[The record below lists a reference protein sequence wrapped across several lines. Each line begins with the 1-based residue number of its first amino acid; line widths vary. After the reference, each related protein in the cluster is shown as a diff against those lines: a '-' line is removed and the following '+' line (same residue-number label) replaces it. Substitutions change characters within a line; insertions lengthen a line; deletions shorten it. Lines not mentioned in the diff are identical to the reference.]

1 MREPSKYISAV
12 DWVNGRGEI
21 MDNQL
26 EEFLLDPEV
35 QVAMN
40 YGKERNIFNILGLS
54 ETRHSKML
62 AWLFDPREGH
72 LQKDYFL
79 KELLREA
86 FRNKE
91 GVNNSFF
98 ENWDVADLEGYSFG
112 NAVSFTELVIG
123 KDNKRKIDVAIF
135 DVDNELAVFIENKT
149 GSSEGVD
156 QTTEYFKELSKEY
169 KGFDQVFIF
178 MDENENEAKDEGNWV
193 NIGYSWLIQAMSNL
207 LDRNVLDAEIEMLL
221 SQYKEYLSGDYT
233 ANHFFKR
240 PYTLLSKVAKKHA
253 VFLNKLET
261 KSLSFEV
268 SMLANFE
275 KNKLLC
281 IYKQYEAFFEAL
293 FESNEFEHVV
303 ENIQKEKK
311 DLEIEYYKRSF
322 YIHRKGWRRFYV
334 EDADIWGVQFYLK
347 KENDD
352 DSCSGRTYQ
361 MVIRIVADVF
371 KNRKAAGDLATSIQK
386 RLGRKGKKY
395 IYIYERAGIE
405 DDQLEAFIL
414 EGIDEVENFLKEVK

>member
-1 MREPSKYISAV
+1 
-12 DWVNGRGEI
+12 

-26 EEFLLDPEV
+26 EAFLLDSEV

-40 YGKERNIFNILGLS
+40 YGKERNIFNILGLG

-98 ENWDVADLEGYSFG
+98 ENWDVADLEAYSFG
-112 NAVSFTELVIG
+112 NAVSFTELAIG
-123 KDNKRKIDVAIF
+123 KGNGRKIDVAIF
-135 DVDNELAVFIENKT
+135 DADNELAIFIENKT

-156 QTTEYFKELSKEY
+156 QTTEYFQELSEEY
-169 KGFDQVFIF
+169 KSFDQVFIF
-178 MDENENEAKDEGNWV
+178 MDENENEAKDEGHWA

-207 LDRNVLDAEIEMLL
+207 LDSNVLDAEVEMLL
-221 SQYKEYLSGDYT
+221 SQYKEHLSSDYT

-240 PYTLLSKVAKKHA
+240 PYTLLSKIAKKHA
-253 VFLNKLET
+253 VFLKKLKTE
-261 KSLSFEV
+261 SLSFEMP
-268 SMLANFE
+268 MLADFE
-275 KNKLLC
+275 ENKLLC
-281 IYKQYEAFFEAL
+281 VYKQHESFFDAL
-293 FESNEFEHVV
+293 FEFNEFEHVV
-303 ENIQKEKK
+303 ECVQKEKK
-311 DLEIEYYKRSF
+311 DLETEYYKRSF
-322 YIHRKGWRRFYV
+322 YIHRKGWCRFYV

-347 KENDD
+347 KESGD
-352 DSCSGRTYQ
+352 DSCGDGTYQ
-361 MVIRIVADVF
+361 MVIRIVADAF
-371 KNRKAAGDLATSIQK
+371 KNKKAAGDLATSIQNE
-386 RLGRKGKKY
+386 LGRRGKKY

-405 DDQLEAFIL
+405 DDQLEASIL